1 MLAAMYRRHGPPL
14 TTLELVQV
22 DVGAPAADEVVVAVE
37 AAPVH
42 IADLLYIAGEIPI
55 APPAPAVAGIEGVG
69 RVVACGSAVRQFAL
83 GQRVFL
89 PRKSGTWARQ
99 VRHPA
104 ASLLCAPD
112 SGDVVQLSL
121 VPINAATAWF
131 LAQGVVPLRRG
142 EWLIQNAAN
151 SSCGR
156 FVIGIARQLGLQ
168 TVNVVRRA
176 ELLADL
182 AALGGDVTLLDGPD
196 LAARVAKATG
206 GAPLRLAID
215 AVAGSATLRLA
226 ECLTRDGVI
235 ACYGQMSREPC
246 QVAPQTLYLQNL
258 ALRGFFTP
266 HFERLLPRADWLQ
279 VMQQLGD
286 WVAAGVLRARIA
298 ACYPLTRIHDAL
310 RHEMNSGAAR
320 DGKVIVLPQQ

>member
-1 MLAAMYRRHGPPL
+1 MLAAIYRRHGPPL
-14 TTLELVQV
+14 TTLELLDI

-42 IADLLYIAGEIPI
+42 IADLLYIAGDLPI
-55 APPAPAVAGIEGVG
+55 APPAPSVAGIEGVG
-69 RVVACGSAVRQFAL
+69 RVVACGTAVQQFTP
-83 GQRVFL
+83 GDRVFL

-104 ASLLCAPD
+104 ASLLRAPD
-112 SGDVVQLSL
+112 TGDAVQLSL

-131 LAQGVVPLRRG
+131 LVRGVLPLQRG

-156 FVIGIARQLGLQ
+156 FVIGIAQQLGLR

-182 AALGGDVTLLDGPD
+182 TALGGDVTLLDGPD
-196 LAARVAKATG
+196 LAARVAAATG

-215 AVAGSATLRLA
+215 AVAGDATQRLA
-226 ECLTRDGVI
+226 ECLARDGVV
-235 ACYGQMSREPC
+235 ACYGQMSGAPC
-246 QVAPQTLYLQNL
+246 QVAPQSLYLQNL

-266 HFERLLPRADWLQ
+266 HFERLLPRAEWLQ
-279 VMQQLGD
+279 VMQRLGA
-286 WVAAGVLRARIA
+286 WVAAGALRARIA
-298 ACYPLTRIHDAL
+298 ACYPLTRVHDAL
-310 RHEMNSGAAR
+310 RHEMTAGAAR

>member
-1 MLAAMYRRHGPPL
+1 MYRRHGPPL

-42 IADLLYIAGEIPI
+42 VADLLYIAGEISI

-69 RVVACGSAVRQFAL
+69 RVVACGSAVRQFAP

-104 ASLLCAPD
+104 ASLLRAPD
-112 SGDVVQLSL
+112 TGDVAQLSL

-131 LAQGVVPLRRG
+131 LVRGVVPLQRG
-142 EWLIQNAAN
+142 DWLIQNAAN

-156 FVIGIARQLGLQ
+156 FVIGIAKQLGLQ
-168 TVNVVRRA
+168 TVSVVRRP

-182 AALGGDVTLLDGPD
+182 TALGSDVTLLDGPD
-196 LAARVAKATG
+196 LAAQVAQATG

-215 AVAGSATLRLA
+215 AVAGNATQRLA
-226 ECLTRDGVI
+226 ECLARDGVI

-246 QVAPQTLYLQNL
+246 QIEPQTLYLQNL

-266 HFERLLPRADWLQ
+266 HFERLLPRADWLP

-286 WVAAGVLRARIA
+286 WVAAGALRARIA

-310 RHEMNSGAAR
+310 RHEMSSGAAR

>member
-14 TTLELVQV
+14 TTLELVDIDTGV
-22 DVGAPAADEVVVAVE
+22 PAADEVVVAVE

-42 IADLLYIAGEIPI
+42 IADLLYIAGDMPI
-55 APPAPAVAGIEGVG
+55 APPAPALAGIEGVG
-69 RVVACGSAVRQFAL
+69 RVVACGSAVQQFTP
-83 GQRVFL
+83 GDRVFL

-99 VRHPA
+99 VRHPE
-104 ASLLCAPD
+104 ASLLRAPD
-112 SGDVVQLSL
+112 TGDVVQLSL

-131 LAQGVVPLRRG
+131 LLRGVLPLQRG
-142 EWLIQNAAN
+142 DWLIQNAAN

-156 FVIGIARQLGLQ
+156 FVIGIAKQLGLR
-168 TVNVVRRA
+168 TVNVVRRP

-182 AALGGDVTLLDGPD
+182 TSLGGDVTLLDGPD
-196 LAARVAKATG
+196 LAARAAQATG

-215 AVAGSATLRLA
+215 AVAGDATQRLA

-235 ACYGQMSREPC
+235 ACYGQMSQQPC
-246 QVAPQTLYLQNL
+246 QITPQSLYLQNL

-266 HFERLLPRADWLQ
+266 HYERLLPRADWLQ

-310 RHEMNSGAAR
+310 RHEMNSGAER
-320 DGKVIVLPQQ
+320 DGKVIVLPQE

>member
-42 IADLLYIAGEIPI
+42 VADLLYIAGEISI

-69 RVVACGSAVRQFAL
+69 RVVACGSAVRQFAP

-104 ASLLCAPD
+104 ASLLRAPD
-112 SGDVVQLSL
+112 TGDVAQLSL

-131 LAQGVVPLRRG
+131 LVRGVVPLQRG
-142 EWLIQNAAN
+142 DWLIQNAAN

-156 FVIGIARQLGLQ
+156 FVIGIAKQLGLQ
-168 TVNVVRRA
+168 TVSVVRRP

-182 AALGGDVTLLDGPD
+182 TALGSDVTLLDGPD
-196 LAARVAKATG
+196 LAAQVAQATG

-215 AVAGSATLRLA
+215 AVAGNATQRLA
-226 ECLTRDGVI
+226 ECLARDGVI

-246 QVAPQTLYLQNL
+246 QIEPQTLYLQNL

-286 WVAAGVLRARIA
+286 WVAAGALRARIA

-310 RHEMNSGAAR
+310 RHEMSSGAAR